1 MLNKITFRVSITK
14 KEEFA
19 MMKLYENIKNR
30 RKELNMTQEKLAELL
45 GYTSKA
51 MISKVEK
58 GQVDLPVSKVEEF
71 AAALRT
77 TTYELMGWKIL
88 DDSSKRL
95 NLNNEEMDLLDKY
108 RKLNS
113 EHKGYI
119 KDQIDMYLSGPA
131 YKKETAV

>member
-1 MLNKITFRVSITK
+1 
-14 KEEFA
+14 
-19 MMKLYENIKNR
+19 
-30 RKELNMTQEKLAELL
+30 
-45 GYTSKA
+45 
-51 MISKVEK
+51 
-58 GQVDLPVSKVEEF
+58 
-71 AAALRT
+71 
-77 TTYELMGWKIL
+77 MGWKIL

-95 NLNNEEMDLLDKY
+95 NLNNEEMDLLNNY

>member
-1 MLNKITFRVSITK
+1 
-14 KEEFA
+14 

-95 NLNNEEMDLLDKY
+95 NLNNEEMDLLNKY

>member
-95 NLNNEEMDLLDKY
+95 NLNNEEMDLLNKY

-119 KDQIDMYLSGPA
+119 TDQIDMYLSGPA